1 MYKIGEFA
9 RKIGVSVK
17 TVQRWDKSGRI
28 PARRTLSGYR
38 YYTEEDVRLA
48 QGLEPLERDSR
59 SETLRERKTIVY
71 CRVSSAGQKPELV
84 NQVAAMSE
92 YCASRGITPDEIVT
106 EIGGGLN
113 FKRKKFL
120 STIFL
125 MLAGELDF
133 IVVAHKDRLCR
144 FAFEF
149 IEELAAANG
158 CEILVANQE
167 STSAQ
172 QELVED
178 LLAVV
183 HCFSCRLYGLRSEKC
198 DLGVSP
204 SAAPF
209 QDSYTKKVNQKVI
222 ATLDNPTQI
231 DL

>member
-17 TVQRWDKSGRI
+17 TVQRWDKAGKI
-28 PARRTLSGYR
+28 PARRTPSGYR
-38 YYTEEDVRLA
+38 YYTEDDIRLA
-48 QGLEPLERDSR
+48 QGLEPVAENRR
-59 SETLRERKTIVY
+59 TIVY
-71 CRVSSAGQKPELV
+71 CRVSSSGQKPELI
-84 NQVAAMSE
+84 NQVEAMKSF
-92 YCASRGITPDEIVT
+92 CLTRGIIPDEIMT

-113 FKRKKFL
+113 FKRPKFL
-120 STIFL
+120 ATIFS
-125 MLAGELDF
+125 MLKGELDL

-149 IEELAAANG
+149 IEELATANG

-183 HCFSCRLYGLRSEKC
+183 HCFSCRLYGLRS
-198 DLGVSP
+198 
-204 SAAPF
+204 
-209 QDSYTKKVNQKVI
+209 YTKKVKQKVI
-222 ATLDNPTQI
+222 ETLDNPSQ
-231 DL
+231 DQVR

>member
-17 TVQRWDKSGRI
+17 TVQRWDKSGKI

-48 QGLEPLERDSR
+48 QGLEPLER
-59 SETLRERKTIVY
+59 ERKTIVY
-71 CRVSSAGQKPELV
+71 CRVSSSGQKPELV
-84 NQVAAMSE
+84 NQVTAMSE
-92 YCASRGITPDEIVT
+92 YCASRGITPDEIIT

-133 IVVAHKDRLCR
+133 IVVEHKDRLCR

-149 IEELAAANG
+149 IEELATANG

-183 HCFSCRLYGLRSEKC
+183 HCFSCRLYGLRS
-198 DLGVSP
+198 
-204 SAAPF
+204 
-209 QDSYTKKVNQKVI
+209 YTKKVREKI
-222 ATLDNPTQI
+222 IETLDNPRQI

>member
-1 MYKIGEFA
+1 LYEGEYYDFA
-9 RKIGVSVK
+9 V
-17 TVQRWDKSGRI
+17 
-28 PARRTLSGYR
+28 ARA
-38 YYTEEDVRLA
+38 YYTMFYAASAL
-48 QGLEPLERDSR
+48 LE
-59 SETLRERKTIVY
+59 
-71 CRVSSAGQKPELV
+71 
-84 NQVAAMSE
+84 
-92 YCASRGITPDEIVT
+92 
-106 EIGGGLN
+106 GGLN

-158 CEILVANQE
+158 YEILVANQE

-183 HCFSCRLYGLRSEKC
+183 HCFFCRLYGLRS
-198 DLGVSP
+198 
-204 SAAPF
+204 
-209 QDSYTKKVNQKVI
+209 YIKKVK
-222 ATLDNPTQI
+222 
-231 DL
+231 

>member
-17 TVQRWDKSGRI
+17 TVQRWDKSGKI

-48 QGLEPLERDSR
+48 QGLEPLEQD
-59 SETLRERKTIVY
+59 RKTIVY
-71 CRVSSAGQKPELV
+71 CRVSSSGQKPELI

-92 YCASRGITPDEIVT
+92 YCSSRGITPDEIIT

-120 STIFL
+120 NTIFL

-149 IEELAAANG
+149 IEELATANG

-167 STSAQ
+167 LGGEPAQQSTSAQ
-172 QELVED
+172 EELVED

-183 HCFSCRLYGLRSEKC
+183 HCFSCRLYGLRS
-198 DLGVSP
+198 
-204 SAAPF
+204 
-209 QDSYTKKVNQKVI
+209 YTKKVRAKIVE
-222 ATLDNPTQI
+222 TLDNPRQKEV
-231 DL
+231 

>member
-1 MYKIGEFA
+1 
-9 RKIGVSVK
+9 
-17 TVQRWDKSGRI
+17 
-28 PARRTLSGYR
+28 
-38 YYTEEDVRLA
+38 
-48 QGLEPLERDSR
+48 
-59 SETLRERKTIVY
+59 
-71 CRVSSAGQKPELV
+71 
-84 NQVAAMSE
+84 MSE
-92 YCASRGITPDEIVT
+92 YCASRGIIPDEIIT

-120 STIFL
+120 NTIFL

-149 IEELAAANG
+149 IEELATANR

-183 HCFSCRLYGLRSEKC
+183 HCFSCRLYGLRS
-198 DLGVSP
+198 
-204 SAAPF
+204 
-209 QDSYTKKVNQKVI
+209 YTKKIKQKVI
-222 ATLDNPTQI
+222 ETFDNPRQA
-231 DL
+231 DV

>member
-48 QGLEPLERDSR
+48 QGLESLERD
-59 SETLRERKTIVY
+59 RKTIVY
-71 CRVSSAGQKPELV
+71 CRVSSSGQKPELI

-92 YCASRGITPDEIVT
+92 YCASRGISQYEIIT

-120 STIFL
+120 NTIFS

-183 HCFSCRLYGLRSEKC
+183 HCFSCRLYGLRS
-198 DLGVSP
+198 
-204 SAAPF
+204 
-209 QDSYTKKVNQKVI
+209 YTKKVRDKVI
-222 ATLDNPTQI
+222 ETLDNPRQENV
-231 DL
+231 

>member
-17 TVQRWDKSGRI
+17 TVQRWDKSGKI

-48 QGLEPLERDSR
+48 QGLEPNDQD
-59 SETLRERKTIVY
+59 RKTIVY
-71 CRVSSAGQKPELV
+71 CRVSSSGQKPELV

-92 YCASRGITPDEIVT
+92 YCAGRGIIPDEIIT

-149 IEELAAANG
+149 IEELATANG

-183 HCFSCRLYGLRSEKC
+183 HCFSCRLYGLRN
-198 DLGVSP
+198 
-204 SAAPF
+204 
-209 QDSYTKKVNQKVI
+209 YTKKVKQKVI
-222 ATLDNPTQI
+222 ETLDNPRQTGVW
-231 DL
+231 

>member
-1 MYKIGEFA
+1 
-9 RKIGVSVK
+9 
-17 TVQRWDKSGRI
+17 
-28 PARRTLSGYR
+28 
-38 YYTEEDVRLA
+38 
-48 QGLEPLERDSR
+48 
-59 SETLRERKTIVY
+59 
-71 CRVSSAGQKPELV
+71 
-84 NQVAAMSE
+84 MSE
-92 YCASRGITPDEIVT
+92 YCASRGIIPDEIIT

-120 STIFL
+120 NTIFL

-149 IEELAAANG
+149 IEELATANR

-183 HCFSCRLYGLRSEKC
+183 HCFSCRLYGLRS
-198 DLGVSP
+198 
-204 SAAPF
+204 
-209 QDSYTKKVNQKVI
+209 YTKKIKQKVI
-222 ATLDNPTQI
+222 ETLDNPRQT
-231 DL
+231 DV

>member
-17 TVQRWDKSGRI
+17 TVQRWDKSGKI

-48 QGLEPLERDSR
+48 QGLEPLERDR
-59 SETLRERKTIVY
+59 QTIVY
-71 CRVSSAGQKPELV
+71 CRVSSSGQKPELA
-84 NQVAAMSE
+84 NQITAMSD
-92 YCASRGITPDEIVT
+92 YCASRGIDRYEIIT

-120 STIFL
+120 NTIFL
-125 MLAGELDF
+125 MLAGKLDF

-167 STSAQ
+167 SISAQ

-183 HCFSCRLYGLRSEKC
+183 HCFSCRLYGLRS
-198 DLGVSP
+198 
-204 SAAPF
+204 
-209 QDSYTKKVNQKVI
+209 YTKKVKQKI
-222 ATLDNPTQI
+222 IETLDNPRQTEV
-231 DL
+231 